1 MPFETLALLVPALPL
16 AAAIANAIIGLGGR
30 RVPDRVVGRIT
41 VAATSLAFVAAV
53 GILVGVAI
61 DPRPRV
67 VTVMSWL
74 ASGDLTVNVALL
86 VDPLS
91 AVMVVVITSI
101 GALVA
106 RFSIN
111 YMHNEVGFARYFTV
125 LALFLAAMLLLV
137 MSSSYALMFVGWEA
151 VGVCSY
157 LLIGFYLER
166 PSAARA
172 GTKAFVMT
180 RIGDAGFLVGIFLLV
195 DSFGSTDFDLVF
207 AQAAAADPARI
218 TAICLSLLVGA
229 IGKSA
234 QLPLTTWLA
243 RAMEGPTP
251 SSALIHA
258 ATMVTAG
265 VYLLARSAPLYD
277 HAPAALA
284 VVTLVGAATAIYS
297 GVLGLVQ
304 TDIKSVLA
312 YSTTAQLGL
321 MLVACGLGAYA
332 IAVFHLAAHA
342 FFKTYLFLTAP
353 SILHALH
360 GARELRETERAPT
373 RVGRIAIVGAAGVVL
388 IGAGAYAALGAGAWT
403 DPLTGTVLAVITGA
417 AALTAGALVARMVDV
432 HVVQGDRGARQ
443 TGNRRVRLIT
453 PALLGLGLLVT
464 AGVALGIVPG
474 GLSGTWF
481 SRLIGSSVP
490 AAPHL
495 PGVNVAVQSALV
507 VVFLFGIG
515 VSWYST
521 VRFDRFRPEPRVPA
535 SRLGRAMYRAAVERF
550 WLDELYAALAVRPVH
565 RLAAALD
572 RFDTDVLNRAIVG
585 GTTRLASSSRTLAL
599 PFSAAGAIDG
609 VTAQPSLPG
618 AEPERDSKSAPGFL
632 NRLTTSLGGIAAR
645 VEHDSEVT
653 PGFLYRL
660 TTSLGGVAARVEHD
674 SQAAPGLLDRLITS
688 LGGLAARIEHDSEAA
703 LGLVNRL
710 AVAGGRG
717 AAWAE
722 EVLITRTATS
732 LGSAGARFEPA
743 LLEMEEAL
751 ARPAV
756 FGALVAG
763 SLLLAGTVAILLSA
777 P

>member
-1 MPFETLALLVPALPL
+1 MPVEFLALLVPAFPL
-16 AAAIANAIIGLGGR
+16 AAAIANGIAGLGGP
-30 RVPDRVVGRIT
+30 RVPARVIGGIT
-41 VAATSLAFVAAV
+41 VGATFLAFLAGVGLLVA
-53 GILVGVAI
+53 VAI
-61 DPRPRV
+61 DPTPRV
-67 VTVMSWL
+67 VPVMSWL
-74 ASGDLTVNVALL
+74 ASGDLSVNVELL

-91 AVMVVVITSI
+91 AVMVLVVTSI

-111 YMHNEVGFARYFTV
+111 YMHKEVGFARYFTV
-125 LALFLAAMLLLV
+125 LSLFLAAMLLLV
-137 MSSSYALMFVGWEA
+137 MSNSYVLMFVGWEA

-157 LLIGFYLER
+157 LLIGFYIER

-195 DSFGSTDFDLVF
+195 DSFGSTDFDVVF
-207 AQAAAADPARI
+207 GQAAGVDPGRI
-218 TAICLSLLVGA
+218 TAICLALLVGA

-277 HAPAALA
+277 RAPEALA
-284 VVTLVGAATAIYS
+284 VVTLVGAATAVYS

-321 MLVACGLGAYA
+321 MFVACGLGAYA
-332 IAVFHLAAHA
+332 IAIFHLAAHA
-342 FFKTYLFLTAP
+342 YFKTYLFLTAP
-353 SILHALH
+353 SIMHALH
-360 GARELRETERAPT
+360 GGRELRETERAPT
-373 RVGRIAIVGAAGVVL
+373 GFGKIAFAGAAGLVVA
-388 IGAGAYAALGAGAWT
+388 GAGAFIVLGAGAWA
-403 DPLTGTVLAVITGA
+403 DPLTGSVFAAISGA
-417 AALTAGALVARMVDV
+417 TALTAGVLVARMVDV
-432 HVVQGDRGARQ
+432 HLVKGDHQAGH
-443 TGNRRVRLIT
+443 TTDRRVGRIL
-453 PALLGLGLLVT
+453 PALLGLVLV
-464 AGVALGIVPG
+464 AGVGVALGIVPG

-481 SRLIGSSVP
+481 SQLVGAGVP
-490 AAPHL
+490 AAPRL
-495 PGVNVAVQSALV
+495 PGVDAALQSTLV
-507 VVFLFGIG
+507 VVFLFAIG

-521 VRFDRFRPEPRVPA
+521 ARFDRFRPEPRVPS

-550 WLDELYAALAVRPVH
+550 WLDEIYAALAGRPVQ

-585 GTTRLASSSRTLAL
+585 GTTRIASSSRT
-599 PFSAAGAIDG
+599 
-609 VTAQPSLPG
+609 VTPQA
-618 AEPERDSKSAPGFL
+618 APGL
-632 NRLTTSLGGIAAR
+632 L
-645 VEHDSEVT
+645 D
-653 PGFLYRL
+653 RL
-660 TTSLGGVAARVEHD
+660 TTSLGGVAAQVEHD
-674 SQAAPGLLDRLITS
+674 SEVAPGLLSRVATSFGRAGARVEHASEVAPGLINRLATS
-688 LGGLAARIEHDSEAA
+688 FGGAAVQVEHASDAA
-703 LGLVNRL
+703 LELLDRL
-710 AVAGGRG
+710 AVAGARG

-722 EVLITRTATS
+722 EVLIVRTTAS
-732 LGSAGARFEPA
+732 LGSAGTRFEPA
-743 LLEMEEAL
+743 LLELEETL

-756 FGALVAG
+756 FGTLVAG
-763 SLLLAGTVAILLSA
+763 SLLLAAVVAILLSA